1 MKKFTAFKIRT
12 IQFFLR
18 IASVFIL
25 TPKQEIFKEESSLPS
40 LASILKGRARKVMF
54 LVGPNIAKRG
64 YQEKIRAELEKI
76 GISTCLFISSSNEP
90 DVDMVNKAY
99 CFYKENGCDS
109 IFAIGGGSIIDLAK
123 AIKSIHKDIDSSF
136 GLLRARK
143 SKMVLVC
150 CPTTAGTG
158 SEATFVSVIKDS
170 NHIKRTIIS
179 PYILPNYVY
188 FDSSFLSSLPKSVA
202 LYSGL
207 DAFTHDIESYISR
220 SSSHKSR
227 KFARESL
234 LLFKKSF
241 ATFML
246 SREDKE
252 ATLDMLM
259 ASFLAGKSFTR
270 AYIGYAHS
278 LGHALGSEYN
288 LPHGLAVISC
298 LEEVLHFYR
307 GHYKKRK
314 KELERVLGCPDLEK
328 YISSLK
334 KEFEVNHLD
343 LKIGKLEAEKLAQ
356 IAYNE
361 SCPLYPVPR
370 LACKEELASLIREI
384 GGKNED

>member
-1 MKKFTAFKIRT
+1 MNKLTKLRIRL

-18 IASVFIL
+18 VASIFIIS
-25 TPKQEIFKEESSLPS
+25 PKQEIFKEESDLSS
-40 LASILKGRARKVMF
+40 LASSLKKKANKIMF

-64 YQEKIRAELEKI
+64 YQEKLVSALEEK
-76 GISTCLFISSSNEP
+76 GIKTCLYTSSSNEP
-90 DVDMVNKAY
+90 DVEMVNGAY
-99 CFYKENGCDS
+99 SFYKENKCDG

-136 GLLRARK
+136 GLLK
-143 SKMVLVC
+143 VKKNKMVLIC

-179 PYILPNYVY
+179 PHILPNYVY
-188 FDSSFLSSLPKSVA
+188 FDSSFLSSLPRNVA

-241 ATFML
+241 AKFML
-246 SREDKE
+246 SRSDRQ
-252 ATLDMLM
+252 AALDMLM

-270 AYIGYAHS
+270 AYVGYAHS
-278 LGHALGSEYN
+278 IGHALGSEYN

-298 LEEVLHFYR
+298 LEEVLSFYK
-307 GHYKKRK
+307 GNYSKRER
-314 KELERVLGCPDLEK
+314 ELEKILGCSSLTK
-328 YISSLK
+328 YISNLK

-343 LKIGKLEAEKLAQ
+343 LKIDKLEAEKLAQ

-361 SCPLYPVPR
+361 SCPLYPVPS
-370 LACKEELASLIREI
+370 LANKEELASLIREI

>member
-1 MKKFTAFKIRT
+1 MNKLTKFKIRL

-18 IASVFIL
+18 VASIFIIS
-25 TPKQEIFKEESSLPS
+25 PKQEIFKEEGDLSS
-40 LASILKGRARKVMF
+40 LASSLKKKTNKIMF

-64 YQEKIRAELEKI
+64 YQEKLVSALEEK
-76 GISTCLFISSSNEP
+76 GIKTCLYISSSNEP
-90 DVDMVNKAY
+90 DVEMVNKAY
-99 CFYKENGCDS
+99 SFYKENGCDG

-123 AIKSIHKDIDSSF
+123 AVKSIHKDINSSF
-136 GLLRARK
+136 GLLRVK
-143 SKMVLVC
+143 KNKMVLVC
-150 CPTTAGTG
+150 SPTTAGTG

-188 FDSSFLSSLPKSVA
+188 FDSSFLSSLPRNVA

-207 DAFTHDIESYISR
+207 DAFTHAIESYISR

-241 ATFML
+241 AKFML
-246 SREDKE
+246 SRSDKQ
-252 ATLDMLM
+252 AALDMLM

-270 AYIGYAHS
+270 AYVGYAHS
-278 LGHALGSEYN
+278 IGHALGSEYN
-288 LPHGLAVISC
+288 LPHGLAVISS
-298 LEEVLHFYR
+298 LEEVLSFY
-307 GHYKKRK
+307 GESYSKRER
-314 KELERVLGCPDLEK
+314 ELEKILGCSSLTK
-328 YISSLK
+328 YISNLK

-361 SCPLYPVPR
+361 SCPLYPVPS
-370 LACKEELASLIREI
+370 LANKEELASLIREI